1 MHPLLPA
8 VSVATAESI
17 TGGLIGAMITGIPGA
32 SEVYAGGVVCYA
44 TRIKEEVLG
53 IPREITEGIGVVS
66 GECAEAM
73 AEGVR
78 AKFGTRWA
86 ISTTGVAGP
95 GPQGAIPP
103 GTVWIGLAGP
113 GGVEARKCT
122 FVGDRDQVRHLAAR
136 EALAMLEFGVRAW
149 EESVNR

>member
-17 TGGLIGAMITGIPGA
+17 TGGLIGAMITGVPGA
-32 SEVYAGGVVCYA
+32 SDVYAGGVICYA
-44 TRIKEEVLG
+44 TRIKEEVLAV
-53 IPREITEGIGVVS
+53 PTTITRDIGVVS
-66 GECAEAM
+66 RECAEAM

-78 AKFGTRWA
+78 SRFGTRWG

-95 GPQGAIPP
+95 GPQGGIAA
-103 GTVWIGLAGP
+103 GTVWVGLAGP
-113 GGVEARKCT
+113 GGVEARKLAL
-122 FVGDRDQVRHLAAR
+122 VGDRDQVRHLAAR

-149 EESVNR
+149 EESSNR